1 MTATL
6 DALSFREAVA
16 EDAPRLGAVMA
27 EGFGTYRS
35 FAPDGWEPPDVAEF
49 VEAIAKRLED
59 PGVWCLLA
67 EDEAGVAGYVAFLPA
82 AEARRA
88 VADPQLAHFWML
100 FVRAAWWGSGLA
112 PELHRAACAAAAE
125 RGFTAFRLFTPAD
138 QARARR
144 FYEREG
150 WAVADGPFDDEDVG
164 FAMFEYRRPLT

>member
-1 MTATL
+1 M
-6 DALSFREAVA
+6 
-16 EDAPRLGAVMA
+16 
-27 EGFGTYRS
+27 
-35 FAPDGWEPPDVAEF
+35 
-49 VEAIAKRLED
+49 
-59 PGVWCLLA
+59 WCLLA

-88 VADPQLAHFWML
+88 VPDPQLAHFWML

-112 PELHRAACAAAAE
+112 RELHRAACAAAAE

-138 QARARR
+138 HARARR

-150 WAVADGPFDDEDVG
+150 WAVADGPFDDADVG